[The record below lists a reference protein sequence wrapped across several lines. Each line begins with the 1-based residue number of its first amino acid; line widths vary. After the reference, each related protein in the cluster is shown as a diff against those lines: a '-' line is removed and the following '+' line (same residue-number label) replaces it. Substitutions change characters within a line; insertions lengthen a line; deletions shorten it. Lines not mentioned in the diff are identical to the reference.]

1 MLPTPAST
9 FAKAGPA
16 WARIR
21 INPVSVASGDSTA
34 MSSNSSELTI
44 RGGVAADYASSDPAT
59 TTFHPINIEE
69 AHAGDSNPFGGVLG
83 WLVEY

>member
-1 MLPTPAST
+1 
-9 FAKAGPA
+9 
-16 WARIR
+16 
-21 INPVSVASGDSTA
+21 